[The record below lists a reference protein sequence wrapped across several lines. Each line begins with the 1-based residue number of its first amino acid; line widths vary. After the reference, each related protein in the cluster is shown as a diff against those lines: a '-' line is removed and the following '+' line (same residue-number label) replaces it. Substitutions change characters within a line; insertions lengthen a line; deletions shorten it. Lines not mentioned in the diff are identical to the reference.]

1 MNKQLFRN
9 LKDSIILIKNSND
22 DEVHD
27 KVYDI
32 LLSNKNSNSKF
43 NNSLDSI
50 NFASQSLNTLVNQS
64 MTFNKEGGSQE
75 ISNRNVQSRNSRQ
88 KQLDNEPRTQ
98 QNAESYD
105 HGFDIKNINIS
116 PHKTMRIPK
125 NDLEKKTV
133 SNYSEIKKKKTNRN
147 NSYTINEQ
155 YPTESKTPKTK
166 RTPYR
171 GISSEETDTL

>member
-50 NFASQSLNTLVNQS
+50 NFASQSLNTLVN
-64 MTFNKEGGSQE
+64 
-75 ISNRNVQSRNSRQ
+75 
-88 KQLDNEPRTQ
+88 
-98 QNAESYD
+98 
-105 HGFDIKNINIS
+105 
-116 PHKTMRIPK
+116 
-125 NDLEKKTV
+125 
-133 SNYSEIKKKKTNRN
+133 
-147 NSYTINEQ
+147 
-155 YPTESKTPKTK
+155 
-166 RTPYR
+166 
-171 GISSEETDTL
+171 